1 MRSGFQYLITFGLLA
16 ALFAGCN
23 SNSDFRGSIGGSRDK
38 DSKDKDAEDE
48 EDAEANEPAQVTGAF
63 LTCAFMESETDVI
76 EKAKTDTGGSLDVAC
91 GLFKKNGAQFGRIED
106 TNLEM
111 QVRILTNQGKLI
123 HVEKTTRLPQGS
135 QLQFVVPVPIEHL
148 SGTVHVDYYE
158 RATKRY
164 SSRRKSIPTI
174 TEFLAKYSYNV
185 YDDDSVTRF
194 VNGDLELGR
203 IDPQDSV
210 EQEKPA
216 WWELAIKFVVAVFGP
231 EAKEPASS
239 DNGATVY
246 MPCNCKNSGSTST
259 TQSGS
264 SKQTNTGSA
273 SGAGST
279 GSSTGNSGSKP
290 VDQAANDKKE
300 DYVPVDVIANKPQT
314 SDQSQSA
321 DNGAKTEEKPGSPA
335 NPSPQ
340 DPTPQN
346 PAPASQ
352 PDPTPQNPAPASP
365 DPGPSAPSPAGG

>member
-1 MRSGFQYLITFGLLA
+1 MRNGFQYLITFGLIAVLSW
-16 ALFAGCN
+16 GCN

-38 DSKDKDAEDE
+38 DKKDKDAEDE

-63 LTCAFMESETDVI
+63 LTCAFMESEADVI
-76 EKAKTDTGGSLDVAC
+76 EKAKTDTSGNLDVAC

-123 HVEKTTRLPQGS
+123 HGEKTTRLPQGS
-135 QLQFVVPVPIEHL
+135 QLQFVVPIPIEHL
-148 SGTVHVDYYE
+148 SGTVHVDYHE

-164 SSRRKSIPTI
+164 SSRRKSIPSI

-210 EQEKPA
+210 EQEMPP

-246 MPCNCKNSGSTST
+246 MPCNCKNNGGTSST
-259 TQSGS
+259 QNGS
-264 SKQTNTGSA
+264 SKPTNAGSSSNTGS
-273 SGAGST
+273 SSNAGT
-279 GSSTGNSGSKP
+279 GTDSKP
-290 VDQAANDKKE
+290 GNQVENDKKE
-300 DYVPVDVIANKPQT
+300 DYVPVDVIAAKPKT
-314 SDQSQSA
+314 DTPQST
-321 DNGAKTEEKPGSPA
+321 DTDPKTDEKPDSPA
-335 NPSPQ
+335 SPVSQ
-340 DPTPQN
+340 DPGLQN

-352 PDPTPQNPAPASP
+352 PDPAPQNPAPA
-365 DPGPSAPSPAGG
+365 DPGPASPSPAATE